1 MGEGDG
7 HNDAQLVGAL
17 GHDAVQENVAS
28 LTAFEAH
35 VVGMTHPEELIELI
49 LEATKV
55 GVLAG
60 A

>member
-1 MGEGDG
+1 MPHADSDGPVADRVAAGLQDLPDGGE
-7 HNDAQLVGAL
+7 Q
-17 GHDAVQENVAS
+17 
-28 LTAFEAH
+28 
-35 VVGMTHPEELIELI
+35 ELIELI